1 MHRRFL
7 SLLLKL
13 SHIESAID
21 AENNRPRA
29 DWTRLF
35 RLKRLRVHIKD
46 HLKAL
51 VAPLQTGALQPQFVR
66 VTTGKR
72 GR

>member
-21 AENNRPRA
+21 AEKTRPQA
-29 DWTRLF
+29 DWARLF
-35 RLKRLRVHIKD
+35 RLKRLRVRIKD
-46 HLKAL
+46 HLKSL
-51 VAPLQTGALQPQFVR
+51 VAPLQTAALQPQFARITVKN
-66 VTTGKR
+66 G